1 MISSPSDSPMISL
14 WGGITRGKILKGS
27 PPALA
32 ICESGVGLNGRFFD
46 LQAAVSRK
54 QCKIRPR
61 LLLNTNRKPHKHF
74 RLVPKST
81 TLDDLELTLN
91 SHYAFFTLHICLSEP
106 TAKIW
111 MTIDSYSC
119 QLQKCSPE
127 IVVSTEVRFM
137 RIFLGVRWGGGIQWE
152 WGRFFGDFQPICCD
166 ISKTVHSRQSYY
178 RTLIGNHMQAIEWYH
193 FRWPWVTS
201 DPDFKHRADLS
212 ATAGLSCTVTAL
224 LLHH

>member
-32 ICESGVGLNGRFFD
+32 ICESGVGLNGRFFN

-91 SHYAFFTLHICLSEP
+91 GHYAFFTLHVCISEP
-106 TAKIW
+106 TTKIW
-111 MTIDSYSC
+111 MTIDPYC
-119 QLQKCSPE
+119 QRQKRSPGFAAC
-127 IVVSTEVRFM
+127 TEVRFM
-137 RIFLGVRWGGGIQWE
+137 QGGASNESGVG
-152 WGRFFGDFQPICCD
+152 FFGDFRPICRN
-166 ISKTVHSRQSYY
+166 ISKTLRD
-178 RTLIGNHMQAIEWYH
+178 RTLIGSCIRSIQWCH
-193 FRWPWVTS
+193 FQWPWVTRWPLTLVWGS
-201 DPDFKHRADLS
+201 R
-212 ATAGLSCTVTAL
+212 
-224 LLHH
+224 